1 MIVLMA
7 KSLNIPVAADPRQA
21 FTCGDCSN
29 AFGFCLKGASGLPI
43 CCRCSLDDRY
53 LKMVSEP
60 ACGTFDRRGTP
71 LPTQFSFTISPRKD
85 GAVPVL

>member
-1 MIVLMA
+1 MA
-7 KSLNIPVAADPRQA
+7 RKTVISSLVAPPLQE
-21 FTCGDCSN
+21 FTCGECAR

-60 ACGTFDRRGTP
+60 ACGTFDCRGTP

-85 GAVPVL
+85 GVVPVL